1 MMVLLLVSG
10 RRYTDVLLR
19 ARRVR
24 PLSEAAE
31 AQWDLLPPLSY
42 AGTNLAV
49 SGILEPA
56 YSIGG
61 DSFDYA
67 VNPGQLDMAIIDAI
81 GHGLPAVL
89 MASAAINTLRNAR
102 RERLTLEQAYRQTD
116 RRIAEQFGHSY
127 YVTGQIASL
136 DTSNGRLSW
145 LNAGHVLPLLVRND
159 SFVGEL
165 ACRPSMPMGLGG
177 PVVEIAVEQLQS
189 GDRVLFHT
197 DGVIES
203 RSPDGTLFGARPARR
218 LSGSS
223 HPRPGLGR
231 RDRSPALGQRRR
243 ATSAPAY
250 ATTQPCSSSNTAT
263 TNTTRPRQITVNPEP
278 VSTPCMRCCTDCAA
292 RQRQRRC
299 FDLRTY
305 PSPNRRRRFAI
316 NFEPDDLAAVWIVI
330 QPDTGS
336 ERPDQVQPATPHS
349 GRIRNRS
356 PRRDDLPKGVGG
368 GRAVMHLDAHGWSL
382 AHRDRHSGIG
392 MKRAIG
398 DELAGHQH
406 NCRKIVDMTAQLPLH
421 ESPSDT
427 RAAQLRRQPQGR
439 GRGRGRGQTLAPL
452 LHPRDIPFSR
462 TA

>member
-1 MMVLLLVSG
+1 MVREIAVDTAQLANADTSMVRSRAAEQFARRSLIAQPGSLGVLAPMAAEALGARSGRLFVVDYGLRWIRSLLADGTVGEEVSLEGTIAGRAFSTGEPTQQGDGSTVMWCPLSEGSERIGLLELTFDEHSTAPPPGDVADVVRMMVLLLVSG

-49 SGILEPA
+49 SGIVEPA

-67 VNPGQLDMAIIDAI
+67 VNPGQLDMAVIDAT

-116 RRIAEQFGHSY
+116 RRVSEQFGHSY

-203 RSPDGTLFGARPARR
+203 RSPDRTLFGPDRLADFLVRATLDRVPVAETVRR
-218 LSGSS
+218 LSASVVAHVGT
-223 HPRPGLGR
+223 GL
-231 RDRSPALGQRRR
+231 
-243 ATSAPAY
+243 
-250 ATTQPCSSSNTAT
+250 
-263 TNTTRPRQITVNPEP
+263 
-278 VSTPCMRCCTDCAA
+278 
-292 RQRQRRC
+292 
-299 FDLRTY
+299 
-305 PSPNRRRRFAI
+305 
-316 NFEPDDLAAVWIVI
+316 
-330 QPDTGS
+330 
-336 ERPDQVQPATPHS
+336 
-349 GRIRNRS
+349 
-356 PRRDDLPKGVGG
+356 RDDATLFLVEYRNDQHHPT
-368 GRAVMHLDAHGWSL
+368 APD
-382 AHRDRHSGIG
+382 HS
-392 MKRAIG
+392 
-398 DELAGHQH
+398 
-406 NCRKIVDMTAQLPLH
+406 
-421 ESPSDT
+421 
-427 RAAQLRRQPQGR
+427 QP
-439 GRGRGRGQTLAPL
+439 
-452 LHPRDIPFSR
+452 
-462 TA
+462 

>member
-1 MMVLLLVSG
+1 MVRDVEIHTAQLARMRIRRSSRVGAAEQFARRSLIAQPGSLGVLAPMAAEALGARSGRLFIVDYGLRSIRSLDADGTAGEELPLEGTIAGRAFATGEPTQQGDRPTVMWWPLSEGSERIGLLELTFDDHTSIPNPGEVADVVRMMVLLLVSG

-67 VNPGQLDMAIIDAI
+67 VNPGQLDIAIIDAI

-116 RRIAEQFGHSY
+116 RRISEQFGHSY
-127 YVTGQIASL
+127 YVTGQLASL

-165 ACRPSMPMGLGG
+165 ACRPSMPIGLGG
-177 PVVEIAVEQLQS
+177 PVVEIAVEQLQN

-203 RSPDGTLFGARPARR
+203 RSPDGTLFGLDRLADFLVRATLDRVSVAETVRR
-218 LSGSS
+218 LSASVVAHVGT
-223 HPRPGLGR
+223 GL
-231 RDRSPALGQRRR
+231 
-243 ATSAPAY
+243 
-250 ATTQPCSSSNTAT
+250 
-263 TNTTRPRQITVNPEP
+263 
-278 VSTPCMRCCTDCAA
+278 
-292 RQRQRRC
+292 
-299 FDLRTY
+299 
-305 PSPNRRRRFAI
+305 
-316 NFEPDDLAAVWIVI
+316 
-330 QPDTGS
+330 
-336 ERPDQVQPATPHS
+336 
-349 GRIRNRS
+349 
-356 PRRDDLPKGVGG
+356 RDDATLFLVEYRNHPPTTP
-368 GRAVMHLDAHGWSL
+368 DHG
-382 AHRDRHSGIG
+382 
-392 MKRAIG
+392 
-398 DELAGHQH
+398 
-406 NCRKIVDMTAQLPLH
+406 PL
-421 ESPSDT
+421 
-427 RAAQLRRQPQGR
+427 
-439 GRGRGRGQTLAPL
+439 
-452 LHPRDIPFSR
+452 
-462 TA
+462 